1 MKDDNQEKI
10 VVSFNKGIDTNG
22 KEEIVLRAE
31 PSEDGSSPHY
41 YYEDEDGK
49 IYCYSYNIEEDGNI
63 RLVPGEKVSKPEPE
77 ERPHSDAEK
86 MNAASASA
94 GQMNAASASAGNDE
108 TYSANMQT
116 VQ

>member
-1 MKDDNQEKI
+1 M
-10 VVSFNKGIDTNG
+10 
-22 KEEIVLRAE
+22 LRAE

-94 GQMNAASASAGNDE
+94 GNDE